1 MQKYF
6 IGTSGWQ
13 YPEWLG
19 KFYPDKMRKEDM
31 LRYYAE
37 RFNSVEVNYTFSR
50 LPRESVLKNW
60 TEQTPKDFRFTLK
73 AHRAITH
80 SKNLAPG
87 DILEKFLSIGKVL
100 GQQRGLILFQYPDW
114 LQANIPS
121 FAEFLKRIPKNTR
134 AAFEFR
140 HPSWF
145 CDEVYA
151 LLKKK
156 NLALCAAESESL
168 KTPPVKTADYG
179 YFRLRLT
186 DYTDKDIAAYA
197 RLIRLEELKETY
209 VYFKHEEA
217 GVGPVFAKM
226 LSEKLKS
233 RPS

>member
-19 KFYPDKMRKEDM
+19 KFYPDKMRKDDM

-50 LPRESVLKNW
+50 LPRETVLTNW
-60 TEQTPKDFRFTLK
+60 TKQTPKDFRFTLK

-87 DILEKFLSIGKVL
+87 DILEKFLKIGKVL
-100 GQQRGLILFQYPDW
+100 GSQRGLLLFQYPPA
-114 LQANIPS
+114 LQADIPA
-121 FAEFLKRIPKNTR
+121 FAEFLKRIPKYTR

-140 HPSWF
+140 HESWF
-145 CDEVYA
+145 CDDLYA
-151 LLKKK
+151 LLKNQ
-156 NLALCAAESESL
+156 NLALCAAESETL

-186 DYTDKDIAAYA
+186 NYTDKDIAAYA
-197 RLIRLEELKETY
+197 RQIRLERFDETY

-217 GVGPVFAKM
+217 GVGPIFAAKLSKM
-226 LSEKLKS
+226 LKS
-233 RPS
+233 TPT